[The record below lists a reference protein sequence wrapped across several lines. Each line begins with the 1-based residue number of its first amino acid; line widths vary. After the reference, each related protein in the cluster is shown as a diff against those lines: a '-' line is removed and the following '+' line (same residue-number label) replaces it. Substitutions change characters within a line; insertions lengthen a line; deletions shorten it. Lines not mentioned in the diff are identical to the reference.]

1 MKKIQVY
8 FIYQC
13 QIQYYDYNAT
23 EESNEFRFQNLV
35 SFDKRLKY
43 WDVEVSI

>member
-8 FIYQC
+8 FIHLC

-23 EESNEFRFQNLV
+23 EGNHEFRFKNKLSQ
-35 SFDKRLKY
+35 FR
-43 WDVEVSI
+43 

>member
-8 FIYQC
+8 FIHQC

-23 EESNEFRFQNLV
+23 EESCEILSQNLLGEFR
-35 SFDKRLKY
+35 
-43 WDVEVSI
+43 